1 MQGDMT
7 STERSKNN
15 SHAETRPEVHKTMTL
30 NVRLVK
36 FKSGLFF
43 STLKHDW
50 WLSGGKKTKNKNK
63 TLTPSDTDT
72 KTQPQNNLLLLLC
85 LDSVRETEF

>member
-50 WLSGGKKTKNKNK
+50 WLSGGKNKNK

-72 KTQPQNNLLLLLC
+72 KTTQKQPASL
-85 LDSVRETEF
+85 VMP

>member
-50 WLSGGKKTKNKNK
+50 WLSGGKKTKNK

-72 KTQPQNNLLLLLC
+72 KTTQKQPASL
-85 LDSVRETEF
+85 VMP

>member
-72 KTQPQNNLLLLLC
+72 KTTQKQPASL
-85 LDSVRETEF
+85 VMP